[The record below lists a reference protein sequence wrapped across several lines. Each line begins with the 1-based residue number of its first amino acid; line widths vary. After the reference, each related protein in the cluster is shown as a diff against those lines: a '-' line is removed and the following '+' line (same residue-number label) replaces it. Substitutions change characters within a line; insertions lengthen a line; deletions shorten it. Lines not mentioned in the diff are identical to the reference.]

1 MKEFRVNDYITLKL
15 ESDETIIYVKK
26 QQFIQCK
33 FLLLNIPVDQ
43 ITSLDEINSI
53 DEAAEELDNSLEHDD
68 HAIELEIPPGVQFWA
83 HSSNL
88 QVWAENNY
96 DTRLLHSN
104 LAFPLLK
111 KLSEVGDP
119 LAKQV
124 FKTEIIQRYKSGHKA
139 TMKFLEIEGFLKFLS
154 FDEVMDLILI
164 QKDFIFLMDLLDQ
177 LNALGYNLTMEEL
190 LYRVGIDNKRVVE
203 IDLHE
208 HQLEYFPKAILKF
221 DALQVLILYS
231 NKIKELPSK
240 IFKLKLLRKLFL
252 GSNKLRFLP
261 NSICQ
266 LEYLEEFWIGGNKL
280 SCLPKE
286 LGQLTNLKSLK
297 LSNNRLRCLPK
308 ELGQL
313 TNLELLIL
321 SHNRLRCLPD
331 SICLLKS
338 LKDLSLN
345 SNKLMSLPEGL
356 SNLNFLEALFLGDN
370 LFKKVSKRIVSLSL
384 KRKDF

>member
-124 FKTEIIQRYKSGHKA
+124 FKTEIIQRYKSGHKT

-164 QKDFIFLMDLLDQ
+164 QKDFISLMDLLDQ
-177 LNALGYNLTMEEL
+177 LNTLGYNLTMEEL
-190 LYRVGIDNKRVVE
+190 LLRVE
-203 IDLHE
+203 IENRRVIEIDFHE
-208 HQLEYFPKAILKF
+208 HQLEYFPRAILQF
-221 DALQVLILYS
+221 DALKVLNLSS
-231 NKIKELPSK
+231 NNIKELPNK
-240 IFKLKLLRKLFL
+240 FFKLKYLRELIL
-252 GSNKLRFLP
+252 GNNKLRFIP

-266 LEYLEEFWIGGNKL
+266 LRYLEELWIGNNKL

-286 LGQLTNLKSLK
+286 LGQLTNLKSL
-297 LSNNRLRCLPK
+297 
-308 ELGQL
+308 
-313 TNLELLIL
+313 IL

-331 SICLLKS
+331 SMSHLKS
-338 LKDLSLN
+338 LKDLGLN
-345 SNKLMSLPEGL
+345 SNKLTNLPESL
-356 SNLNFLEALFLGDN
+356 SNLNSLESLFLGDN
-370 LFKKVSKRIVSLSL
+370 LFKKVPKLIFNLSL